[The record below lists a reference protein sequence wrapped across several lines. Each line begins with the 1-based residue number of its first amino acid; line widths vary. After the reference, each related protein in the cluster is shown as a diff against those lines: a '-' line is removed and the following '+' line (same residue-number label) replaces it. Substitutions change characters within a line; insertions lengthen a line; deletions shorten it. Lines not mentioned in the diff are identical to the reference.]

1 MQPKHASI
9 RWQDGKPF
17 SESFCDIYFSQHDGM
32 AETQHVFIDGNRL
45 TERFAK
51 ASSTNFII
59 AETGFG
65 TGSNLLTTLTL
76 LSKLHPVQPS
86 QLHFISTELY
96 PLSRKDL
103 QKSLELLP
111 ELKHFSDQ
119 LISQYPPVVKGMH
132 RFIFDHGQFYLTL
145 CIGDAATSFRQID
158 TSIDAWFLDGF
169 APSQNPEMWST
180 ELFRE
185 IGRLSCA
192 DKPST
197 LATFTS
203 AGFVRRGLSDAG
215 FEMRKAKGFGKKRE
229 MLTGTFS
236 TPPPTPNYSVQPW
249 FNLPKNQKPN
259 TAIVIGA
266 GLAGCATAEALAR
279 RGIKVS
285 LLEKNNDIC
294 QEASGNRQGALY
306 AKLPVQP
313 TLSGEFHL
321 CGLEYSLR
329 LLEMYQCL
337 DGSIAEQCGL
347 LQLATQPKEVERQK
361 ATVESGFYDAETVRL
376 LSAEDASNIAGSL
389 IKHPALWFPRAG
401 WAYPKGVCDALIQS
415 PFIDLKTHCHIIEI
429 KHLPSGEWQVT
440 DSKGSIYQASTL
452 VVASASEAA
461 SFQPLQ
467 HLPLKNIRG
476 QVSIAPVPNSTPTLK
491 TVVCGDGYISPS
503 KEGLYSFGA
512 TFDLRDPE
520 TGIRPSDHT
529 KNLATLSAA
538 LPDLANQLTTPD
550 TWQGKVGFRCT
561 TPDYLPIAGPAPQ
574 ADAYLQRYAK
584 LKDDKNWKFENM
596 EPPLHSNL
604 YINTGHGSKGLITAP
619 LASEYLASLI
629 SGEPLPISRNI
640 VNALHPARFLVKD
653 LIRGR

>member
-1 MQPKHASI
+1 
-9 RWQDGKPF
+9 
-17 SESFCDIYFSQHDGM
+17 M

-45 TERFAK
+45 TERFTE
-51 ASSTNFII
+51 ASNTSFII

-65 TGSNLLTTLTL
+65 TGSNLLMTLTL
-76 LSKLHPVQPS
+76 LSKLYPTLPS

-119 LISQYPPVVKGMH
+119 LLSQYPPVVKGMH
-132 RFIFDHGQFYLTL
+132 RFIFDHGRFYLTL
-145 CIGDAATSFRQID
+145 CIGDAASSLRQID
-158 TSIDAWFLDGF
+158 TSVDAWFLDGF
-169 APSQNPEMWST
+169 APSQNPEMWSKT
-180 ELFRE
+180 LFHE

-203 AGFVRRGLSDAG
+203 AGFVRRGLTEVG

-236 TPPPTPNYSVQPW
+236 ASPPISDDSAQPW
-249 FNLPKNQKPN
+249 FSLPKNQKPN

-279 RGIKVS
+279 RGIKVT
-285 LLEKNNDIC
+285 LLEKNKDIC
-294 QEASGNRQGALY
+294 LEASGNRQGALY
-306 AKLPVQP
+306 AKLPIRP

-329 LLEMYQCL
+329 LLEMHRCF

-347 LQLATQPKEVERQK
+347 LQLAIDPKEIERQK

-376 LSAEDASNIAGSL
+376 LSAEEASEISGSL
-389 IKHPALWFPRAG
+389 IKHSALWFPRAG
-401 WAYPKGVCDALIQS
+401 WAYPKGVCDAFIQS

-429 KHLPSGEWQVT
+429 KQLSSGEWQVT
-440 DSKGSIYQASTL
+440 DSKGGIYQASTL
-452 VVASASEAA
+452 IVASASEAA
-461 SFQPLQ
+461 SFHPLQ

-476 QVSIAPVPNSTPTLK
+476 QVSIAPEPDAMPTLK
-491 TVVCGDGYISPS
+491 TVVCGDGYISPA

-512 TFDLRDPE
+512 TFNLRDSD
-520 TGIRPSDHT
+520 TNVRPSDHINNLT
-529 KNLATLSAA
+529 TLSTALPNLASQLS
-538 LPDLANQLTTPD
+538 TPE
-550 TWQGKVGFRCT
+550 TWQGKVGFRCS
-561 TPDYLPIAGPAPQ
+561 TPDYLPIVGPAPQ
-574 ADAYLQRYAK
+574 DDAYLQRYAK
-584 LKDDKNWKFENM
+584 LADDKNWKFENLV
-596 EPPLHSNL
+596 PPLHSGL

-640 VNALHPARFLVKD
+640 GNALHPARFLIKD

>member
-32 AETQHVFIDGNRL
+32 AETQHVFIEGNRL
-45 TERFAK
+45 TERFTK
-51 ASSTNFII
+51 ASNTSFII

-65 TGSNLLTTLTL
+65 TGSNLLTTLTF
-76 LSKLHPVQPS
+76 LSKLNPAQPS

-103 QKSLELLP
+103 QKSFELLP

-119 LISQYPPVVKGMH
+119 LLSQYPPVVKGMH
-132 RFIFDHGQFYLTL
+132 RFIFDHGRFYLTL

-158 TSIDAWFLDGF
+158 NSIDAWFLDGF

-180 ELFRE
+180 ELFSE

-203 AGFVRRGLSDAG
+203 AGFVRRGLSDVG

-236 TPPPTPNYSVQPW
+236 TPPPTPDYSVQPW

-306 AKLPVQP
+306 TKLPIQP

-376 LSAEDASNIAGSL
+376 LSAEEASDIAGSL

-429 KHLPSGEWQVT
+429 KQLSSGEWQVT
-440 DSKGSIYQASTL
+440 DSKGSIYKASTL

-461 SFQPLQ
+461 SFQPFK

-476 QVSIAPVPNSTPTLK
+476 QVSIAPEPNAMPTLK
-491 TVVCGDGYISPS
+491 TVVCGDGYISPA

-529 KNLATLSAA
+529 KNLAMLSAA

-561 TPDYLPIAGPAPQ
+561 TPDYLPIVGPAPQ
-574 ADAYLQRYAK
+574 ADAYMQRYAK
-584 LKDDKNWKFENM
+584 LADDKNWKFENM